1 MGSDVNGPNPFET
14 VCGVCGQRL
23 NIHIL
28 RGRQARCNDQ
38 EVSDIPIWIVV
49 AAKRA
54 LGHKIN
60 PAMSHAAWKAEA
72 EHNKTHDSG

>member
-1 MGSDVNGPNPFET
+1 MSSNPFDEI
-14 VCGVCGQRL
+14 CGVCNRSLQT
-23 NIHIL
+23 HIL

-38 EVSDIPIWIVV
+38 EVSDIPIWTVV

-60 PAMSHAAWKAEA
+60 PSMSHAAFKAEA
-72 EHNKTHDSG
+72 EYNKTHAAS